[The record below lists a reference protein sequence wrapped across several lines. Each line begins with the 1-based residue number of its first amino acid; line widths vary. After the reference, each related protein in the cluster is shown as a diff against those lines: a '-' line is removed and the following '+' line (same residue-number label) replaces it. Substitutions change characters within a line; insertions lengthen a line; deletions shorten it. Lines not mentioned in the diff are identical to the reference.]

1 MGDQG
6 DPKKMRTVSIH
17 IGNLLGKMEE
27 IPSTENGPVK
37 IRISGWNRAKADE
50 ALPLDLGENELIELL
65 QKAVRAGILSPDFVK
80 DLSSE
85 FEI

>member
-27 IPSTENGPVK
+27 IPSAENEPVK
-37 IRISGWNRAKADE
+37 IRISGWNKVKVASQ
-50 ALPLDLGENELIELL
+50 PLDLDEKELIDLL

>member
-1 MGDQG
+1 MGDQS
-6 DPKKMRTVSIH
+6 DPKKLRSVTIH
-17 IGNLLGKMEE
+17 IGNSLGKIEE
-27 IPSTENGPVK
+27 IPSAENGPVK
-37 IRISGWNRAKADE
+37 IRISSWNQAKPAT
-50 ALPLDLGENELIELL
+50 LPLDLDEKELIELL